1 MATPLEN
8 LQTAY
13 EQVCANLVTITASP
27 KPTYNIDGQ
36 LVEWTEYMK
45 MLTEQLEALTAAIN
59 AQNPYEVHHQGF
71 T

>member
-45 MLTEQLEALTAAIN
+45 MLTDQLEALTAAIN
-59 AQNPYEVHHQGF
+59 AQNPYEVHHQGY

>member
-13 EQVCANLVTITASP
+13 EQVCANLVAITATP
-27 KPTYNIDGQ
+27 KPSYNIDGQ
-36 LVEWTEYMK
+36 DVDWTEYMK
-45 MLTEQLEALTAAIN
+45 MLTEQLEALAAAIN
-59 AQNPYEVHHQGF
+59 SLNLYEVHHQGF